1 MSVIDAICMSIA
13 IPFIFKPF
21 VYRDNMYIDG
31 GIIET
36 APCGPFIDKENV
48 LCVEVI
54 NSEIPVISSLFGY
67 CVSIVY
73 SLFMNRVKY
82 TCIKNIVRIRVLDI
96 NLMNLFMTYEDKM
109 KLYLIGRN
117 HSGLTK

>member
-1 MSVIDAICMSIA
+1 
-13 IPFIFKPF
+13 
-21 VYRDNMYIDG
+21 
-31 GIIET
+31 
-36 APCGPFIDKENV
+36 